1 MAPPVGLPADLE
13 ALRLPAVGHGLEL
26 GSWWLPESLAA
37 ELGGLGDWEMKFLG
51 RWIRCQRNV
60 EENCQ
65 EWTIIFHFDR

>member
-13 ALRLPAVGHGLEL
+13 ALRLPALGHGLEL

-51 RWIRCQRNV
+51 LWMDMMSKELRGKLSGMDHHIS
-60 EENCQ
+60 
-65 EWTIIFHFDR
+65 F

>member
-13 ALRLPAVGHGLEL
+13 ALRLPALGHGLEL

-51 RWIRCQRNV
+51 LWMDMMSKERRGKLSGMDHHIS
-60 EENCQ
+60 
-65 EWTIIFHFDR
+65 F